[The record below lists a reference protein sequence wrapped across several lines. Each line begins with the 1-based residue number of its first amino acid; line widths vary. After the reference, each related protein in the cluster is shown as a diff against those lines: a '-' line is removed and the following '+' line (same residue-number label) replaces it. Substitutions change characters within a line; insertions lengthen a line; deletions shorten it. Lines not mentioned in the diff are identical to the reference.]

1 MKLDLYFE
9 APMQSWGVN
18 EVWYKTRRTE
28 SSPTKT
34 ALTGMIGRCMGIDL
48 DDTEML
54 NKISSG
60 FRIVDSEHTS
70 IPAPK
75 RMQDDQ
81 NIYIGDYI
89 EAGLSKGFKNGKGKI
104 KTNSDG
110 SLNSCQQLHKDYLED
125 TKIVIT
131 IEGTYEALTEI
142 RRAFLHPVWP
152 PYLGRACCVPA
163 GQIVRGEIY

>member
-9 APMQSWGVN
+9 GPMQSWGAK
-18 EVWYKTRRTE
+18 EAWYKTRRTE

-54 NKISSG
+54 DEVSRS
-60 FRIVDSEHTS
+60 FRIVDSENTS

-89 EAGLSKGFKNGKGKI
+89 EAGLVAGFKTGASGVK
-104 KTNSDG
+104 KTSDG
-110 SLNSCQQLHKDYLED
+110 SLNPCQQLHKDYLED

-163 GQIVRGEIY
+163 GQIVRGDIY

>member
-1 MKLDLYFE
+1 MKLDLFFE
-9 APMQSWGVN
+9 APMQSWGAK
-18 EVWYKTRRTE
+18 EAWYKTRRTE

-34 ALTGMIGRCMGIDL
+34 ALTGMIGRCMGVEL
-48 DDTEML
+48 EDTEML
-54 NKISSG
+54 DEISSS
-60 FRIVDSEHTS
+60 FRIVDSEHTY

-89 EAGLSKGFKNGKGKI
+89 EAGLVNGFKTGSSGVK
-104 KTNSDG
+104 KTSDG

-131 IEGTYEALTEI
+131 IEGTFEDLTKI
-142 RRAFLHPVWP
+142 RHAFLHPVWP

-163 GQIVRGEIY
+163 GQIVRGDVY

>member
-1 MKLDLYFE
+1 MRLDLYFE
-9 APMQSWGVN
+9 APMQSWGTK

-34 ALTGMIGRCMGIDL
+34 ALTGMIGRCMGIDWE
-48 DDTEML
+48 DTEEL
-54 NKISSG
+54 QKISNS

-81 NIYIGDYI
+81 NVYIGDYI
-89 EAGLSKGFKNGKGKI
+89 EAGLVDGFKTGANGIKNVKGI
-104 KTNSDG
+104 VP
-110 SLNSCQQLHKDYLED
+110 CQQLHKDYLED
-125 TKIVIT
+125 TEIVIT
-131 IEGTYEALTEI
+131 IEGTYEDLSEI
-142 RRAFLHPVWP
+142 RHAFLHPIWP

-163 GQIVRGEIY
+163 GRIVRGDIY

>member
-9 APMQSWGVN
+9 APMQSWGAK
-18 EVWYKTRRTE
+18 EAWYKTRRTE

-48 DDTEML
+48 ENTEEL
-54 NKISSG
+54 QKISSS
-60 FRIVDSEHTS
+60 FRIVDSEHTY

-81 NIYIGDYI
+81 NIYIGDYLK
-89 EAGLSKGFKNGKGKI
+89 AGLVKGFKTGANGI
-104 KTNSDG
+104 KNVNG
-110 SLNSCQQLHKDYLED
+110 IVPCQQFHKDYLED

-131 IEGTYEALTEI
+131 IEGTYENLTEI
-142 RRAFLHPVWP
+142 RHAFLHPVWP